1 MTDGG
6 VNPLVSFH
14 LGTTPESA
22 DKKKGRQDLENH
34 RRRRHSGPPRESIG
48 DGQIIAAARF
58 RPVDLSLERDG
69 IAAATT
75 SNHFY

>member
-22 DKKKGRQDLENH
+22 DKKKKEDKT
-34 RRRRHSGPPRESIG
+34 SKTT
-48 DGQIIAAARF
+48 AA
-58 RPVDLSLERDG
+58 
-69 IAAATT
+69 AAATVARPGSRLAT
-75 SNHFY
+75 DK

>member
-22 DKKKGRQDLENH
+22 DKKKKEDKT
-34 RRRRHSGPPRESIG
+34 SKTT
-48 DGQIIAAARF
+48 A
-58 RPVDLSLERDG
+58 
-69 IAAATT
+69 AAATVARPGSRLAT
-75 SNHFY
+75 DK